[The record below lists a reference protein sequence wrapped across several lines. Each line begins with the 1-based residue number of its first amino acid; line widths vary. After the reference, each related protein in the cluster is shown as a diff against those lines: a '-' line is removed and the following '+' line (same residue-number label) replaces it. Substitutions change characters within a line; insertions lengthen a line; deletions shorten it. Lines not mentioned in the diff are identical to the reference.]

1 MSDTCSNSIR
11 VVKTAKQTVT
21 TPMSYPEV
29 VKMIVEKDGLGG
41 LFGRGL
47 RTKILA
53 NAVQGIMFSVLWR
66 VGQDMMAKREKDE
79 ADKEKAK
86 ASKKK

>member
-11 VVKTAKQTVT
+11 VIKTAKQTVT

-29 VKMIVEKDGLGG
+29 VKMVIEKDGLGG

-66 VGQDMMAKREKDE
+66 VGQDMMAKREKE
-79 ADKEKAK
+79 EKEAADKA
-86 ASKKK
+86 AKKK